1 MEKKKFIIN
10 GKKFSD
16 MTGFYNEVQLV
27 LTKKF
32 MGFGKNLDAFDDIL
46 YGGFGKFDE
55 NEEIVLIWKNFDNTP
70 FYLHCNEKTWS
81 RPSSVVKHY
90 SNNCYRHSGILFV
103 FGIRGIVSKIFNVNF

>member
-55 NEEIVLIWKNFDNTP
+55 NEEIVLIWKNFDKSRKELP
-70 FYLHCNEKTWS
+70 KTLLE
-81 RPSSVVKHY
+81 
-90 SNNCYRHSGILFV
+90 NLI
-103 FGIRGIVSKIFNVNF
+103 KIIKSHDKIDLV